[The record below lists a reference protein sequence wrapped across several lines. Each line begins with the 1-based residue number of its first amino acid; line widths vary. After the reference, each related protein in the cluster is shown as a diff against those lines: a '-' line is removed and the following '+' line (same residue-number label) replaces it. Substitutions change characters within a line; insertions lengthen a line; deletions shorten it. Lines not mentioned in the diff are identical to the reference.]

1 MRVKARR
8 DTLVRRTS
16 ELMDYLAIQEAPET
30 CDIIWGLGSNDE
42 RVALKAADL
51 YWKGLA
57 SLMLFSGGIGHRWRE
72 LGTTEAE
79 LFKETAVRAN
89 VPESA
94 IIIENRSTNTG
105 ENVAFSLLILDS
117 LAIPVRSALLITI
130 PPFQRRARL
139 TVETRRRS
147 IRSVDAPVSW
157 GSAEDWDDAFLV
169 HAARLCVGEIAR
181 LQEYPGLGYIDW
193 DPKQIPSRVLE
204 GREIV
209 ADMLER
215 LK

>member
-1 MRVKARR
+1 MRDKAIR

-42 RVALKAADL
+42 RVALKAADS

-57 SLMLFSGGIGHRWRE
+57 SLVIFSGGIGHRWRD

-105 ENVAFSLLILDS
+105 ENVAFSFLILDS

-139 TVETRRRS
+139 TVETHRRS
-147 IRSVDAPVSW
+147 IRCVDAPVSW
-157 GSAEDWDDAFLV
+157 GTAEDWDDAFLV

-193 DPKQIPSRVLE
+193 DPEQIPSPVLE

-209 ADMLER
+209 AEMLER